1 MNIDR
6 ENGLNAIY
14 GGLLLGGGGG
24 GILSEGIKILDQVVK
39 LGGIKLH
46 SIDEM
51 ENDSIVATA
60 SLVGSPS
67 SKDKFV
73 GSDHYKRVYE
83 LFGGIYDKPVQGIVT
98 NELGAQSITNG
109 WMLSA
114 MTGIPFMDA
123 PCNGRAHPTGS
134 MGSLGLSRSK
144 DYVSVQVCAGGK
156 GDSEIEVTVKST
168 LSNTS
173 KIIRNSAVAAGGFVT
188 VLRNPVTAEYVKEQ
202 AAVGGIEAAIKIGS
216 ILRAD
221 ENNIQKTI
229 SDLRSCAGLEVL
241 CEGVLTDV
249 ILNSRGGFDV
259 GECVIKSKGSTY
271 TVSLMNEYM
280 TAEKDGVRIATF
292 PDLIAIFD
300 KKTSLPVISAE
311 ITRDMEV
318 VLVKI
323 PSNRLILGISMFDI
337 ELFKEV
343 EHALGK
349 NLTDYVFGKGKEG
362 N

>member
-1 MNIDR
+1 MYIER

-46 SIDEM
+46 SINEM
-51 ENDSIVATA
+51 TDDDILATA
-60 SLVGSPS
+60 SLVGSPA

-73 GSDHYKRVYE
+73 AKEHYKRVYE
-83 LFGGIYDKPVQGIVT
+83 LFGSIYDKPIQGIIT
-98 NELGAQSITNG
+98 NELGAQSVTNG
-109 WMLSA
+109 WILSA
-114 MTGIPFMDA
+114 ITGIPFIDA

-144 DYVSVQVCAGGK
+144 DYISVQVCAGGK
-156 GDSEIEVTVKST
+156 GDNEIEVTAKGT

-202 AAVGGIEAAIKIGS
+202 AAVGGVETAIKIGG

-229 SDLRSCAGLEVL
+229 NDLISCIGLEVL

-249 ILNSRGGFDV
+249 ILNSSGGFDV
-259 GECVIKSKGSTY
+259 GECVIKSEESIY

-300 KKTSLPVISAE
+300 KKTALPVISAE
-311 ITRDMEV
+311 ITEDMEV
-318 VLVKI
+318 ILVKI
-323 PSNRLILGISMFDI
+323 PSNRLILGSSMSDM
-337 ELFKEV
+337 ELFKEAESV
-343 EHALGK
+343 LGK
-349 NLTDYVFGKGKEG
+349 NLTQYVFGKDKEG

>member
-39 LGGIKLH
+39 LGGIELH

-51 ENDSIVATA
+51 DNDSIVATA

-73 GSDHYKRVYE
+73 GAGHYKRVYE
-83 LFGGIYDKPVQGIVT
+83 LFGSIYDKAVKGIIT
-98 NELGAQSITNG
+98 NELGAQSVTNG

-114 MTGIPFMDA
+114 MTGIPFIDA

-144 DYVSVQVCAGGK
+144 NYVSVQVCAGGK
-156 GDSEIEVTVKST
+156 GDSEIEVTAKGT
-168 LSNTS
+168 LAGAS

-188 VLRNPVTAEYVKEQ
+188 VLRNPVSAGYVKEQ
-202 AAVGGIEAAIKIGS
+202 AAVGAIEAAIKIGG

-229 SDLRSCAGLEVL
+229 SDLMNCIGLEVL

-259 GECVIKSKGSTY
+259 GECVIKSKDSIY
-271 TVSLMNEYM
+271 NVSIMNEYM
-280 TAEKDGVRIATF
+280 TAEKNGVRIATF

-300 KKTSLPVISAE
+300 KKTALPVISAE
-311 ITRDMEV
+311 VVGGTEV
-318 VLVKI
+318 VLAKI
-323 PSNRLILGISMFDI
+323 PSDRLILGSSMSDI

-343 EHALGK
+343 EPTLEK
-349 NLTDYVFGKGKEG
+349 NLTDYAFGEGREG